1 MTVLREIREAKTDRL
16 EITLPAEFKKKKLEI
31 IIFPIEETKK
41 KSAKKGHWARAAEE
55 MSTQGYL
62 RGKGEDFLESIREFR
77 DEFEIP
83 SSIEKDS

>member
-41 KSAKKGHWARAAEE
+41 KRAPRKELNLTTYKCYGKKR
-55 MSTQGYL
+55 
-62 RGKGEDFLESIREFR
+62 DFTR
-77 DEFEIP
+77 
-83 SSIEKDS
+83 KDAYNFSGGGLICSLV